1 MLTTHCYFLTHS
13 ACITW
18 ELVFMNLFLEQLE
31 LELEPSVKPRFVLV
45 TNLHSELINYPDLRS
60 GTLK

>member
-1 MLTTHCYFLTHS
+1 
-13 ACITW
+13 
-18 ELVFMNLFLEQLE
+18 MNLFLEQLE
-31 LELEPSVKPRFVLV
+31 LELELSVKPRFVLV

>member
-1 MLTTHCYFLTHS
+1 
-13 ACITW
+13 
-18 ELVFMNLFLEQLE
+18 MNLFLEQLE

-45 TNLHSELINYPDLRS
+45 TNLHSELINHPDLRS

>member
-31 LELEPSVKPRFVLV
+31 LELELSVKPRFVLV
-45 TNLHSELINYPDLRS
+45 TNLHSELINHPDLRS

>member
-1 MLTTHCYFLTHS
+1 MLTMHCYFLTHS

-31 LELEPSVKPRFVLV
+31 LELELSVKPRFVLV